1 MALPLYLAMTT
12 SEMSSI
18 DPFPENFAYM
28 ACHFSPYSQGLS
40 NLPPTLP
47 ENAILILND
56 NFPCQG
62 HSPSLAAHQIREV
75 LTQFQCESLLL
86 DFQRPATPETEQ
98 MVLSIIEKLPCPG
111 ALPPSYSRNWDGP
124 VFLPPCPLHIPME
137 EYLAPWEGREI
148 WLEAALCQETIT
160 ITKDGSTFVPCFPPK
175 NLEGGF
181 FDEGL
186 CCHYIIQSVHEEIRF
201 TLFDTRE
208 SLSRKLE
215 KAHSLGVTRA
225 VGLYQEL
232 GQKG

>member
-12 SEMSSI
+12 PEMSSI

-47 ENAILILND
+47 PNAILILND

-62 HSPSLAAHQIREV
+62 HSPSLAAHQIREA

-98 MVLSIIEKLPCPG
+98 MVLSITEKLPCPG

-137 EYLAPWEGREI
+137 EYLAPWDGREI
-148 WLEAALCQETIT
+148 WLEAALCQEVVTVSR
-160 ITKDGSTFVPCFPPK
+160 DGTVFTSCFPPEGL
-175 NLEGGF
+175 NGGF
-181 FDEGL
+181 FDQGL
-186 CCHYIIQSVHEEIRF
+186 CCQYKISTSPDKIQF